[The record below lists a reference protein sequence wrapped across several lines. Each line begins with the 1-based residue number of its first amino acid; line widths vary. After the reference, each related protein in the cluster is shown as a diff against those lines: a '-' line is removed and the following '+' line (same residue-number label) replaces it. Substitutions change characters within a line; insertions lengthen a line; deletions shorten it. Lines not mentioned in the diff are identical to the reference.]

1 MKELEQYKIPII
13 FGAIG
18 LVLALLF
25 VSIGFF
31 KTLLIIVLTGLGFCP
46 RDVRTENGNVR
57 SISKT
62 IRTQEEFK

>member
-31 KTLLIIVLTGLGFCP
+31 KTLLIIMLTGLGFALGMY
-46 RDVRTENGNVR
+46 VQRTEC
-57 SISKT
+57 
-62 IRTQEEFK
+62 

>member
-31 KTLLIIVLTGLGFCP
+31 KTLLIIMLTGLGFALGMY
-46 RDVRTENGNVR
+46 VHRTGMLDQFL
-57 SISKT
+57 K
-62 IRTQEEFK
+62 Q

>member
-31 KTLLIIVLTGLGFCP
+31 KTLLIIVLTGLGF
-46 RDVRTENGNVR
+46 VLGMYVQRTGMLDQFL
-57 SISKT
+57 K
-62 IRTQEEFK
+62 Q

>member
-31 KTLLIIVLTGLGFCP
+31 KTLLIIVLTGLGFALGMY
-46 RDVRTENGNVR
+46 VQRTGMLYQFL
-57 SISKT
+57 K
-62 IRTQEEFK
+62 Q